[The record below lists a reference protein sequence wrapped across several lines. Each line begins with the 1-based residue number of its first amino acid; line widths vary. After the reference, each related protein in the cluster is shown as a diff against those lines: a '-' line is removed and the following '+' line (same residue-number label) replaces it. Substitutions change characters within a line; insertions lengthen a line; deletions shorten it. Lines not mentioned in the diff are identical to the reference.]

1 MYYPQ
6 SVFCTLYHKHTTL
19 ETMIHNSSLL
29 CLLTLNHM
37 LGVYSQGNSTDAK
50 GEFVILKEIIRII
63 TGVKKDVYP
72 AQKYQNFI

>member
-1 MYYPQ
+1 
-6 SVFCTLYHKHTTL
+6 
-19 ETMIHNSSLL
+19 
-29 CLLTLNHM
+29 M